1 MAECAVADERNNQ
14 CYYSSNIDCKKMLLV
29 CVKKDKKYNKPN
41 KKDRIVGYSGG
52 VMLQ

>member
-1 MAECAVADERNNQ
+1 MFGVADERNNQ

-29 CVKKDKKYNKPN
+29 CVNEKDKKYNKQTKI
-41 KKDRIVGYSGG
+41 KKMIIYNGR

>member
-1 MAECAVADERNNQ
+1 MFGVADERNNQ

-29 CVKKDKKYNKPN
+29 CVNEKGQKYNKQKI
-41 KKDRIVGYSGG
+41 KKMIIYSGR